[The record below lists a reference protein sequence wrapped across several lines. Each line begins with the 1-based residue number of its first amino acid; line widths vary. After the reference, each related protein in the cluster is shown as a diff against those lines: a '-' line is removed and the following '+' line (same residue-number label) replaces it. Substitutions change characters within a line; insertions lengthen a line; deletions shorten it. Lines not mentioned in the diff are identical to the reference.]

1 MSGIARQSKYS
12 RVFEQSES
20 PIVLPHASWAGL
32 AVLLEEE
39 SSELTVAADFNED
52 GDFENIVEMLGGPTE
67 DSSGAATKFRYPSTD
82 GANLLYNAGY
92 IEITWTSGTLQ
103 VLQKG

>member
-1 MSGIARQSKYS
+1 MSGIARQSKFHGP
-12 RVFEQSES
+12 FEQSES
-20 PIVLPHASWAGL
+20 PLVLPHAAWAGL
-32 AVLLEEE
+32 SILLEDEAA
-39 SSELTVAADFNED
+39 ELVVAADFNQD

-67 DSSGAATKFRYPSTD
+67 DSSGAATKFRYPSAT

-92 IEITWTSGTLQ
+92 IEITWDTGTVQ